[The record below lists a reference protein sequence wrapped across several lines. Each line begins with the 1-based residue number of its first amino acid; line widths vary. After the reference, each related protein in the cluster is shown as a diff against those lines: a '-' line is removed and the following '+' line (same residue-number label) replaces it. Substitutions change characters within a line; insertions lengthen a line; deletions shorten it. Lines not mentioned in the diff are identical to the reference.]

1 MKKGLFLLLAFAST
15 FLAQA
20 QVTESFT
27 EDFEA
32 YKKDD
37 YLGVVNGK
45 RWKVLFND
53 PASVADV
60 KVSTAKAKSGKNS
73 AFFFSNLQGGGP
85 QNVYLPLFTDEK
97 VQNSGNFELSMWLYI
112 AAEQG
117 AYFDLQALSPIPEA
131 TAVGIYFDNTKYV
144 RLADEDYNTLGVTEY
159 KQSEWLKFSIKGDL
173 TNDEWIFSINDT
185 PFSTL
190 ALKNNSLYAL
200 NIYPQSSVNQSLFY
214 LDDIAFSFNQSPL
227 KNLDAAITPIEI
239 KRSDVDGK
247 ARFLVGKTAPI
258 KTQIRNVGTQEI
270 TNMELEWSDGLST
283 NTQKINNL
291 KLKSLTNQVVTLDLP
306 YTAKVGANKISI
318 KVKSVNGAADENA
331 TNDLREAAVEVI
343 VPAADKKVL
352 AEQATGTWCQ
362 WCPRGHVLMERM
374 AVEYPN
380 YFVGLALHASGNDPM
395 KMNAYAESLKIQGY
409 PTVVVDR
416 GAIVDP
422 GIVEDAF
429 FKSVTKPSSAKI
441 QTEVKWADLAARKLS
456 VTPKAVF
463 KDGAKNGTYRLV
475 AILLEDSIRGTTG
488 AYSQVNA
495 YAGGQAGPMGGYEK
509 LPSLVPYTKMVYK
522 HVARALLNG
531 VTGQPKTFSSIKA
544 DDVFEL
550 TPIIYDVPKAFDINR
565 LEVITAMIAPDGSV
579 DNADV
584 TTAARFLVGAEEV
597 ASHPFFVKLAPNPAS
612 DISTISLNINT
623 LSEIGVRVLDLNGKV
638 VAMQSYGKLSGEQQI
653 NIETA
658 DLSNGL
664 YLVQIAIDNQL
675 LTQKMMVNH

>member
-20 QVTESFT
+20 QVTQSFT

-37 YLGVVNGK
+37 FLGVVNPT

-60 KVSTAKAKSGKNS
+60 KVSTAKAKSGKNAAS
-73 AFFFSNLQGGGP
+73 FFSNIQGGGP
-85 QNVYLPLFTDEK
+85 QNVYMPLFTDEK
-97 VQNSGNFELSMWLYI
+97 VQKYGNFELSMWLYI
-112 AAEQG
+112 PAEQG

-131 TAVGIYFDNTKYV
+131 TAVGIYFDNAKYI
-144 RLADEDYNTLGVTEY
+144 RLADEDSNTLGLTEY
-159 KQSEWLKFSIKGDL
+159 KQSEWIKFSIKGDL
-173 TNDEWIFSINDT
+173 TNDEWTFSLNDT

-200 NIYPQSSVNQSLFY
+200 NILPQSSVNQSLFY
-214 LDDIAFSFNQSPL
+214 LDDIAFSFKQEPL
-227 KNLDAAITPIEI
+227 KNIDVAVTPIEI

-247 ARFLVGKTAPI
+247 ARFLAGKSTPI
-258 KTQIRNVGTQEI
+258 KTQIRNVGVQEI
-270 TNMELEWSDGLST
+270 SSVELEWSDGLTT

-291 KLKSLTNQVVTLDLP
+291 KLKSLTNQAVTLDLP
-306 YTAKVGANKISI
+306 YTAKAGANKISI
-318 KVKSVNGAADENA
+318 KVKSVNGATDENT
-331 TNDLREAAVEVI
+331 TNNLREADVEVI

-352 AEQATGTWCQ
+352 GEQVTGTWCQ
-362 WCPRGHVLMERM
+362 WCPRGHIMMERM

-380 YFVGLALHASGNDPM
+380 YFVGIAIHGSGNDPM
-395 KMNAYAESLKIQGY
+395 KMNSYVENLGAQGY
-409 PTVVVDR
+409 PSVIVDR
-416 GAIVDP
+416 GPIVDP
-422 GIVEDAF
+422 GIIEDFF
-429 FKSVTKPSSAKI
+429 FKAITKPSNATI
-441 QTEVKWADLAARKLS
+441 QTVTKWADLSARKLS
-456 VTPKAVF
+456 ITPKAVF
-463 KDGAKNGTYRLV
+463 KDGAKNGSYRLV
-475 AILLEDSIRGTTG
+475 AILLEDSIRGTTA
-488 AYSQVNA
+488 AYNQVNA

-509 LPSLVPYTKMVYK
+509 LPNLVPYSKMVYK

-531 VTGQPKTFSSIKA
+531 YQGQTKAFSSIKA
-544 DDVFEL
+544 GDIFEVA
-550 TPIIYDVPKAFDINR
+550 PIVYDVPKAYDLNR
-565 LEVITAMIAPDGSV
+565 LEVVTAIIAPDGSL

-597 ASHPFFVKLAPNPAS
+597 ASHPFFVKLAPNPS
-612 DISTISLNINT
+612 NDLSTISLNINT
-623 LSEIGVRVLDLNGKV
+623 FSEIGVRVLDLNGKV